1 MTAPPQRATLV
12 VQRERDDRVFQP
24 GAGPNGGD
32 FFLPW
37 RQLREHFAA
46 VGYELHTPDVNAGQP
61 VAFEL
66 HLNAQRQVRDDLPCY
81 AYLYE
86 DPLVRPVNAD
96 GAQLAR
102 YRRLWG
108 WDETLIDGEHV
119 VELEYPNDLTLR
131 EVPGAEGRDLFCVM
145 LASNKA
151 LRHPDPRNLH
161 DQRIAVIR
169 HFERHA
175 PQDFALYGRG
185 WQIPAVQPGAWGRI
199 AKRLHEWRARSPLAP
214 RQPAFPSWRGSVER
228 KREVLDRARFA
239 ICYENSRGNPGYLT
253 EKIFDCY
260 TSGCVPVY
268 LGTRHAQEPVPRGS
282 YVDGEALLDPARL
295 LAALRAIDDSQW
307 LAMQRAGRDF
317 LASHAALRYGN
328 AHWCETLVAGIVDDL
343 ATRPRPT

>member
-1 MTAPPQRATLV
+1 MTLRANLV
-12 VQRERDDRVFQP
+12 VGRLRDDVPFTP

-37 RQLREHFAA
+37 RQLQAAFADA
-46 VGYELHTPDVNAGQP
+46 GVELHTPNVNAGQP

-66 HLNAQRQVRDDLPCY
+66 HLNAQRQVRADVPCY

-86 DPLVRPVNAD
+86 DPLVRPINAD
-96 GAQLAR
+96 RAQLAR

-131 EVPGAEGRDLFCVM
+131 ELPGPADRDLFCVM

-161 DQRIAVIR
+161 DQRVAVIR
-169 HFERHA
+169 HFERQA
-175 PQDFALYGRG
+175 PQDFSLFGRG
-185 WQIPAVQPGAWGRI
+185 WQIPAVQPGAWGRV
-199 AKRLHEWRARSPLAP
+199 AKRLNEWRARSAFAP
-214 RQPAFPSWRGSVER
+214 RTPAFPSWRGSVVH
-228 KREVLDRARFA
+228 KRDVLDRARFA

-268 LGTRHAQEPVPRGS
+268 LGTRHAQAPVPRES
-282 YVDGEALLDPARL
+282 YVDGEALLDPADL
-295 LAALRAIDDSQW
+295 LAALRAIDDTRW

-317 LASHAALRYGN
+317 LASHEAKRYSN
-328 AHWCETLVAGIVDDL
+328 AHWCETLVAGIVGDL
-343 ATRPRPT
+343 ARRPVSG